1 MTIKQF
7 KQRFKRS
14 REQIEAILDK
24 IRDMAEEVDDEGLG
38 YIVSDICDNVSIIFL
53 ENTDEVLSQRRLADY
68 LEYLEELEN
77 GDREETEDEEDY

>member
-14 REQIEAILDK
+14 REQIETILDK

-38 YIVSDICDNVSIIFL
+38 YIVSDICDKVSIILL